1 MILEKTVEQY
11 LVDRVTMAG
20 GVADKVTSP
29 GGRGYFDRVV
39 VLGGGRVIFV
49 ECKKPRGGRVSMHQV
64 ARHARYRQ
72 LGAEVAVVK
81 TFADVD
87 RLLAAGVH
95 QDGTRRP

>member
-1 MILEKTVEQY
+1 MLEKTVEQY

-20 GVADKVTSP
+20 GVAEKTVGP

-39 VLGGGRVIFV
+39 LLGGGRVIFV
-49 ECKKPRGGRVSMHQV
+49 EVKKPRGSSTSPHQRE
-64 ARHARYRQ
+64 RHARYRQ

-87 RLLAAGVH
+87 RLLAGGVAS
-95 QDGTRRP
+95 P

>member
-1 MILEKTVEQY
+1 MIEKTVEQY

-20 GVADKVTSP
+20 GVAEKTVGP

-39 VLGGGRVIFV
+39 LLGGGRVVFV
-49 ECKKPRGGRVSMHQV
+49 EVKKPRGGAVKPHQK
-64 ARHARYRQ
+64 ARHAKYRQ

-87 RLLAAGVH
+87 RMLAGGVAS
-95 QDGTRRP
+95 P